1 MSATIAV
8 LDDEEDIL
16 ELLRIHLAQ
25 AGFQPE
31 TFADPEDFFKF
42 MEKKIPDLVIL
53 DLMLPGTDGLE
64 ICRMFKGA
72 GKWSCVPIIMLTA
85 RGDET
90 DRVLGLELG
99 ADDYVAKP
107 FSIKELIARV
117 KAVLRRPLHQ
127 APDEKIAV
135 SPALELDLERRDAFL
150 DGAKLD
156 LTTTEF
162 NILKFLASKKGRVFT
177 REQLLDGLWGNDK
190 IVIDR
195 TIDVHIRNLRR
206 KLGREAH
213 VIQNVRGAGYRL
225 ES

>member
-1 MSATIAV
+1 MHDLAV

-31 TFADPEDFFKF
+31 TFADPEGFFKF
-42 MEKKIPDLVIL
+42 MEKRTPDLVIL

-64 ICRMFKGA
+64 ICRLLKRTEN
-72 GKWSCVPIIMLTA
+72 WSRVPVIMLTA

-99 ADDYVAKP
+99 ADDYVVKP
-107 FSIKELIARV
+107 FSVKELIARV
-117 KAVLRRPLHQ
+117 KSVLRRPLHQ
-127 APDEKIAV
+127 AEDKRIAV
-135 SPALELDLERRDAFL
+135 SPALEIDPERRDAWL
-150 DGAKLD
+150 NGAKLD
-156 LTTTEF
+156 LTATEF
-162 NILKFLASKKGRVFT
+162 NILKLLASKKGRVFT

-206 KLGREAH
+206 KLGCEAH